1 MRYFVALG
9 AREIPVDVTSL
20 ASGGFRVLVDGQ
32 EVAVDTIAAGD
43 SLSVRVDG
51 LVFDLLLD
59 GSLPTLKFITSG
71 VRGETTIE
79 TDRTRAGRSLR
90 GGGAAAKGPEFVT
103 APMPGRIVRVLVSPG
118 DSVESGAPLVVI
130 EAMKMENELHALH
143 AARVGTVLVKP
154 GDTVEGGAKLIS
166 FE

>member
-20 ASGGFRVLVDGQ
+20 PSGGWSVSVDGK
-32 EVAVDTIAAGD
+32 EVAVDAVTAGD

-51 LVFDLLLD
+51 QVFDLLID
-59 GSLPTLKFITSG
+59 GSLPALKFVAAGI
-71 VRGETTIE
+71 RGDATIE
-79 TDRTRAGRSLR
+79 TERTRAGRSLR
-90 GGGAAAKGPEFVT
+90 GGAAVKGPEFVT
-103 APMPGRIVRVLVSPG
+103 SPMPGRIVRVLVSPG
-118 DSVESGAPLVVI
+118 DTIESGAPLVVI

>member
-20 ASGGFRVLVDGQ
+20 PSGGWSVRVDGQ
-32 EVAVDTIAAGD
+32 DVAVDSVAAGD

-59 GSLPTLKFITSG
+59 GALPTLKFVTSG

-90 GGGAAAKGPEFVT
+90 AGAAAKGPEFVT

-118 DSVESGAPLVVI
+118 DSVESGASLVVI

-143 AARVGTVLVKP
+143 AARVATVLVKP

>member
-20 ASGGFRVLVDGQ
+20 PSGSWDVRIDGK
-32 EVAVDTIAAGD
+32 EVAVDAVAAGD
-43 SLSVRVDG
+43 CLSVRVDG
-51 LVFDLLLD
+51 RVIDLLLD
-59 GSLPTLKFITSG
+59 GTPPDVKFVASG
-71 VRGETTIE
+71 VRGEATIE
-79 TDRTRAGRSLR
+79 TERTRASRSLHR
-90 GGGAAAKGPEFVT
+90 GAAAKGPEFVT
-103 APMPGRIVRVLVSPG
+103 APMPGRIVRVLVAPG

-143 AARVGTVLVKP
+143 AARVGTVLVRA
-154 GDTVEGGAKLIS
+154 GETVEGGAKLIS

>member
-20 ASGGFRVLVDGQ
+20 PSGGWSVRVDGQ
-32 EVAVDTIAAGD
+32 DVAVDSVAAGD

-59 GSLPTLKFITSG
+59 GSLPTLNFVTSG
-71 VRGETTIE
+71 VRGEATIE
-79 TDRTRAGRSLR
+79 TERTRAGRSLR
-90 GGGAAAKGPEFVT
+90 GGAAAKGPEFVT
-103 APMPGRIVRVLVSPG
+103 APMPGRIVRVLVSAG
-118 DSVESGAPLVVI
+118 DNVESGAPLVVI

>member
-9 AREIPVDVTSL
+9 AREIPVDVTTL
-20 ASGGFRVLVDGQ
+20 PGGGWSVRVDGK
-32 EVAVDTIAAGD
+32 EVEVDTVTVGD

-51 LVFDLLLD
+51 QVFDLLLD
-59 GSLPTLKFITSG
+59 GSLPALKFATSG
-71 VRGETTIE
+71 VRGEAVIE
-79 TDRTRAGRSLR
+79 TERTRAGRSLR
-90 GGGAAAKGPEFVT
+90 GGAAVKGPEFVT
-103 APMPGRIVRVLVSPG
+103 SPMPGRVVRVLVAPG